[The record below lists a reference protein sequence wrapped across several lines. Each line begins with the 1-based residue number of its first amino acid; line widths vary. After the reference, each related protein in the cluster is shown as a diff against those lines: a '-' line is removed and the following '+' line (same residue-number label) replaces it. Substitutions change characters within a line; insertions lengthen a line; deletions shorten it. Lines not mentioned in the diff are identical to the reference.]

1 MTTDLSTSVADIP
14 SLNELAQASPQLS
27 DQATFDGLV
36 ALIEKVA
43 PLLQGQR
50 LHNVVDLLSAVS
62 DLVDMADDAMIEK
75 LMKGYEEA
83 VAGAW
88 ALGNATRYAMLQ
100 AAQEQEPPSI
110 WQSFKRLN
118 RDEDARRGLSVVV
131 NMLATVGRQARVAG
145 EPLPDD

>member
-1 MTTDLSTSVADIP
+1 MSNDLSTTVADIP

-36 ALIEKVA
+36 ALIEKAA

-50 LHNVVDLLSAVS
+50 LHNVVDLLSAIS

-88 ALGNATRYAMLQ
+88 AVSNAARYAMLQ
-100 AAQEQEPPSI
+100 AGQDQDPPSI

-118 RDEDARRGLSVVV
+118 RDEDARRGMSVMV
-131 NMLATVGRQARVAG
+131 NFLTTVGRQARAVG
-145 EPLPDD
+145 EPLPED